1 MGKFT
6 GVASKALSFHQ
17 AYNSIGLIDQSERGI
32 VRSSCPGLHPSP
44 LSLPTRRTSP
54 SRAAASLGES
64 REH

>member
-17 AYNSIGLIDQSERGI
+17 AYDSTGFVDQSERGI
-32 VRSSCPGLHPSP
+32 VKSSCPGLHPRP
-44 LSLPTRRTSP
+44 LSLPTRWTSP
-54 SRAAASLGES
+54 SRAATSLGGS